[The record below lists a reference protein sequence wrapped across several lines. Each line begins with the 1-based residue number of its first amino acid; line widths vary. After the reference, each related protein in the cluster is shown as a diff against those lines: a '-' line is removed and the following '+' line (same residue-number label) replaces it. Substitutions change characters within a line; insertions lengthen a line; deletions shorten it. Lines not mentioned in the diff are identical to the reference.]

1 MRKIELLAPGGD
13 VDAVKAAI
21 LAGADAVYCGLE
33 KFNARNRASN
43 LSFEDLQGL
52 VRLAHKS
59 HCKVFLTLN
68 IIITDAE
75 IPALIKWLNRLLY
88 IHIDGLIVQDF
99 GLLYLLSEYFK
110 SFKIHASTQLTT
122 HNEGQI
128 EFLSKLNAQR
138 VNLSRELNIDEI
150 KSLNTIA
157 HKNNILTEV
166 FVHGSYCISFSGICY
181 MSSVHGGNS
190 GNRGRCSQP
199 CRDKYI
205 RTAEGTEYPLNLK
218 DNSAYFNLKELYDAG
233 IDSLKIEGR
242 IKDYEYVY
250 TTVAAWRKQI
260 QRFYDKNSLLN
271 DDSDLYKVFN
281 RNFSNA
287 YLKGDIHKDMFIDKS
302 GNHAVDHFFA
312 INNYSSKEEREQ
324 GLIEFY
330 DEKEK
335 LKTFIKN
342 KTATFDIAKIPLEI
356 NISGSCDTALKISV
370 KTPES
375 SFEILSDSNLTDSG
389 SDALNHKMLLKRL
402 NAINDT
408 GYFIKTME
416 FRLDTALYLPF
427 KELTSLKKRI
437 LFILNGSEEIPAAV
451 NVPVLKKNKETDSP
465 ELSVLISSA
474 KDLNLCNDSSAEIW
488 FQLPDGFKNAK
499 TELTDLFKK
508 NKNLLPW
515 FPSVFIGD
523 DYQAAVEFLEEL
535 QPKRIVSNNSGIA
548 YEAFKKG
555 ISWIAGPH
563 LNITNSFSLSGLKEN
578 FLCNGAFL
586 SNELSKQQILLLKRP
601 EDFRLYYIMYQP
613 LVLMTSR
620 QCLFHQVSGCEKDKV
635 DVDCMLQCERY
646 ASITNLKKETFII
659 EKSKGNYNRVFNSSN
674 LLNTDIVTDIPDLF
688 SGFLVDLRDIK
699 TETKIESDKATII
712 RLFKKHLSGDAD
724 SGQQLQDMI
733 HPTNNIQYNTGI

>member
-150 KSLNTIA
+150 KSLKTIA

-205 RTAEGTEYPLNLK
+205 RTAEGNEYPLNLK

-408 GYFIKTME
+408 GYFIKKME

-437 LFILNGSEEIPAAV
+437 LFILNGSKEIPAAV

-578 FLCNGAFL
+578 FLCNGKANNL
-586 SNELSKQQILLLKRP
+586 SHLK
-601 EDFRLYYIMYQP
+601 YI
-613 LVLMTSR
+613 R
-620 QCLFHQVSGCEKDKV
+620 
-635 DVDCMLQCERY
+635 
-646 ASITNLKKETFII
+646 
-659 EKSKGNYNRVFNSSN
+659 SS
-674 LLNTDIVTDIPDLF
+674 F
-688 SGFLVDLRDIK
+688 M
-699 TETKIESDKATII
+699 A
-712 RLFKKHLSGDAD
+712 
-724 SGQQLQDMI
+724 
-733 HPTNNIQYNTGI
+733 